1 MTNLEKKVNALI
13 RVILAENQIDFQK
26 AKAELVLI
34 SLDDREDPAEVEG
47 EIRKILVEIGMP
59 DKRIGHRY
67 AVEAIRLVAENEDYI
82 HMIHRKLY
90 PTVAEKFDVLPNQVE
105 RNIRRGIESAWDRG
119 DLKVLAKYFGN
130 TVSRYSC
137 RPTVGEFIAR
147 IANEVNQRMKEVNQN
162 D

>member
-1 MTNLEKKVNALI
+1 MTKLEQKVNALI
-13 RVILAENQIDFQK
+13 RVVLADNQIDYQK
-26 AKAELVLI
+26 AKAELTLL
-34 SLDDREDPAEVEG
+34 SLDDREDPVEVEG

-59 DKRIGHRY
+59 DNLLGHRY
-67 AVEAIRLVAENEDYI
+67 SVEAIRLVAENEDYI

-90 PTVAEKFDVLPNQVE
+90 PAIAEKFDVVPKQVE

-147 IANEVNQRMKEVNQN
+147 IANEANQRMKEANRN
-162 D
+162 A